1 MTKAQAKSL
10 AVRYHAYLDAV
21 TNNNDEGIVVWG
33 PMLAEIQT
41 ATRLEMISAAN
52 IEGLVAAARRRS
64 MKQAA

>member
-21 TNNNDEGIVVWG
+21 AREDDEGIVVWG

-64 MKQAA
+64 MKQAD